1 MCGSRVKSSEIA
13 YTESIY
19 AISANSPLVL
29 ALNMLTS
36 NRGIYRLT
44 VVDSARHV
52 RSVLSGLRLLEVLT
66 GIRAEGI
73 KKRAGR
79 GLEPLLGQ
87 PIRLFTSEYLHKLS
101 CDIPVRGLLSYIVEN
116 KVGHVVLVD
125 QMNTLKGVV
134 TEGCILG
141 RLPPASFTG
150 KASDVMTT
158 PVRTIRSEHT
168 LLDAAKTMSSHG
180 IRRLPV
186 VDENGLLGMLTVTT
200 MLRHITAAEY
210 PIRAV
215 LTSEDISRFLVD
227 TVAAT
232 QLEKVPLLTPETEL
246 RELAERIVE
255 PQSSAFPVV
264 DSANNIVGIVSPRDV
279 LTNLPRLAGLDA
291 FVELLEQ
298 HEQEIAFAGH
308 K

>member
-1 MCGSRVKSSEIA
+1 MRGSRVKSSEIA
-13 YTESIY
+13 YKESIY
-19 AISANSPLVL
+19 AVSANSPLIL

-52 RSVLSGLRLLEVLT
+52 RGVLSGLRLLEVIT
-66 GIRAEGI
+66 GIKAEGI
-73 KKRAGR
+73 KKRAGK

-101 CDIPVRGLLSYIVEN
+101 CDIPVMGLLSYMVEN

-141 RLPPASFTG
+141 RVAPESFRG
-150 KASDVMTT
+150 KASDVMTSS
-158 PVRTIRSEHT
+158 VRTIRSEDT

-180 IRRLPV
+180 VRRLPV
-186 VDENGLLGMLTVTT
+186 VDENGLVGMLTVTRI
-200 MLRHITAAEY
+200 LRHISAAEY
-210 PIRAV
+210 PINAV
-215 LTSEDISRFLVD
+215 LTREDIGRFLVD
-227 TVAAT
+227 PVAAT

-246 RELAERIVE
+246 CELAERIVE
-255 PQSSAFPVV
+255 PQSSAFPVA
-264 DSANNIVGIVSPRDV
+264 DSGNNIVGIVSPRDV
-279 LTNLPRLAGLDA
+279 LTNLPRLIGLDA

-298 HEQEIAFAGH
+298 Q
-308 K
+308 